1 MKFNNICIA
10 YNLHKEKNIHL
21 SAKIK
26 DILEKNN
33 LNTITFPLS
42 HIKPYQLPE
51 STLKEI
57 DLVIVLGGDGTL
69 LSAARYFSSYPV
81 FILGINTGHL
91 GFLTEA
97 TIPQEYELEN
107 FLVNIL
113 DGKYTVDIRSM
124 LQAEIIRNK
133 ENKGF
138 ENKLIALNEVVITR
152 SSRSSVINLDLEIDN
167 SPVSSYLAD
176 GLIISTPTGS
186 TAYSLGAG
194 GSVLSP
200 NIEAFQVVPICA
212 HSLTSRPLV
221 VSDNSVLKIT
231 VYARNLKQS
240 LITLQGDGQD
250 NFLIESGEQIIIKKS
265 PHKTMLIHSNDKQNN
280 FYNVL
285 NKKLLWGM
293 QNR

>member
-10 YNLHKEKNIHL
+10 YNLHKEKNIYL
-21 SAKIK
+21 SERIK
-26 DILEKNN
+26 GILEKNF
-33 LNTITFPLS
+33 LETIMFPLS
-42 HIKPYQLPE
+42 HIKPYKLSPE
-51 STLKEI
+51 VLKEI

-69 LSAARYFSSYPV
+69 LSAARYFCNYPV
-81 FILGINTGHL
+81 FMLGINTGHL

-97 TIPQEYELEN
+97 TIPQEDELES
-107 FLVNIL
+107 FLVSIL
-113 DGKYTVDIRSM
+113 EGNYQVDIRSM
-124 LQAEIIRNK
+124 LQAEIIRN
-133 ENKGF
+133 ENNKGF
-138 ENKLIALNEVVITR
+138 ENNLIALNEVVITR
-152 SSRSSVINLDLEIDN
+152 SSRSSVINLDLEIDG
-167 SPVSSYLAD
+167 SPVANYMAD

-200 NIEAFQVVPICA
+200 NIEAFQIVPICA

-221 VSDNSVLKIT
+221 VSDTSELKIT

-240 LITLQGDGQD
+240 LISLQGDGQD
-250 NFLIESGEQIIIKKS
+250 NFLIESGEQVVITKS
-265 PHKTMLIHSNDKQNN
+265 PHKTMLIHSNDKRNN